1 MGGQGHSLHNQEP
14 TAMEQDHETLRTN
27 QARAG
32 ETPHIVRY
40 ILLFSV
46 TMVVVIFAALLFFWS
61 R

>member
-1 MGGQGHSLHNQEP
+1 
-14 TAMEQDHETLRTN
+14 MEQDHETLRTN

-46 TMVVVIFAALLFFWS
+46 SMVVVIFAALLFFWS

>member
-1 MGGQGHSLHNQEP
+1 
-14 TAMEQDHETLRTN
+14 MEQYHETLRTN

-40 ILLFSV
+40 ILMFSV
-46 TMVVVIFAALLFFWS
+46 AMVVAIFAAMLFFWS